1 MYLSLLDFEKKQLF
15 LELETYM
22 AKIDGEFTDDEKTI
36 IDIHCNEMKID
47 NNDYICKL
55 DLDTV
60 IDEIKTKFSAKEKK
74 IVFLEL
80 AVTVLA
86 DGVYTD
92 SEKELISKLST
103 ILDIKK
109 SDIDEALDIAEK
121 LKMEYERCA
130 AFVST
135 NL

>member
-135 NL
+135 N

>member
-22 AKIDGEFTDDEKTI
+22 AKIDGEFTDDEKTV

-55 DLDTV
+55 DLDTA
-60 IDEIKTKFSAKEKK
+60 IDEIKTKFSVKEKK
-74 IVFLEL
+74 IIFLEL
-80 AVTVLA
+80 EFIVLA

-92 SEKELISKLST
+92 SEKELISKLSS

-135 NL
+135 N

>member
-22 AKIDGEFTDDEKTI
+22 AKIDGEFTDDEKTV

-121 LKMEYERCA
+121 LKKEYERCA
-130 AFVST
+130 TFVTS
-135 NL
+135 N